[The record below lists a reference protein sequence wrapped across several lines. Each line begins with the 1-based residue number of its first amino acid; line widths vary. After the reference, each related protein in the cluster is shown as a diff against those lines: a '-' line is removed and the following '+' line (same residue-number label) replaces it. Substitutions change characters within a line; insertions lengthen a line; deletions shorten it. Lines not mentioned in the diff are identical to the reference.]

1 MKFIQK
7 KFQRKQKRQLITFK
21 YLLPFRMPIKEIE
34 NIDFIAEENTFMKFI
49 HREHNIFEKDNIKRE
64 RQTYIEITSVINKN
78 QFKKSKIWIYFQR
91 V

>member
-7 KFQRKQKRQLITFK
+7 VLEEAKRQLITFK

-49 HREHNIFEKDNIKRE
+49 HREHNIFEKITLKERDKHILKSLQLLIK
-64 RQTYIEITSVINKN
+64 INLKE
-78 QFKKSKIWIYFQR
+78 
-91 V
+91 